1 LLLNR
6 AERDAL
12 LWQEPQ
18 AARWIKKILGS
29 DEFLNGQ
36 ERWCL
41 WLVGI
46 SSAELQCMPLVYS
59 RVQKVAEM
67 RGKSAKLSTQ
77 KKSKNTTPF

>member
-1 LLLNR
+1 M
-6 AERDAL
+6 D
-12 LWQEPQ
+12 
-18 AARWIKKILGS
+18 KKILGS

-77 KKSKNTTPF
+77 KNQKYHTFLMKFGSLNPGITS